1 MDADMRVK
9 HTETKIVDRD
19 VLRLTAPLVVGGQIR
34 SPGVLVEFDE
44 VDAIGLLGRN
54 VAVRASKA
62 EVEKG
67 NVLSAPRSNV
77 TAVDL

>member
-1 MDADMRVK
+1 MRVQR
-9 HTETKIVDRD
+9 TETKIVDRD
-19 VLRLTAPLVVGGQIR
+19 VLRLTAALMVGGQLCN
-34 SPGVLVEFDE
+34 PGVLVEVDE
-44 VDAIGLLGRN
+44 VDAIGLIARN

-77 TAVDL
+77 TLTWG